1 MEQFEGLR
9 YYFEH
14 RLLPNWFYE
23 KTEVLIERLEEGGEH
38 FLYGG
43 MSVLCEESGAVMKY
57 TREQY
62 KIYRCNIEKEYTMIR
77 IEMPR
82 PEGEPMCYE
91 VYLVFSDDY
100 QSKKY
105 FTVEMGSSVQERFLC
120 SWDQNQSHCNYG
132 VVYEDTDRT
141 ERKIADIFEAS
152 F

>member
-14 RLLPNWFYE
+14 RLLPHWFYE
-23 KTEVLIERLEEGGEH
+23 KTEVLIEILEEGGRH

-43 MSVLCEESGAVMKY
+43 MSVLCEEAGVEMKY

-62 KIYRCNIEKEYTMIR
+62 TLYHCGTEKEYTMIR
-77 IEMPR
+77 MEMPI
-82 PEGEPMCYE
+82 PEREPMCYE
-91 VYLVFSDDY
+91 VYLVFGDDY
-100 QSKKY
+100 QNKKY
-105 FTVEMGSSVQERFLC
+105 FTVEMGSSVHERFLC
-120 SWDQNQSHCNYG
+120 SWDQDQSHCNYG
-132 VVYEDTDRT
+132 EAYEDTART